1 MKHCPPIYWSTP
13 TTACSVKLAEHWAV
27 YSLLCSGYIYNSKSA
42 HSFFVNSTFTYMM
55 QKPMV
60 YILGVCTRES
70 YRGKAWR
77 WGQARADSWLLYC
90 GVGRCDGCGGGA
102 VLLPQHRPT
111 IKHCIPLHYDLCP
124 HINTLICHPI
134 YLHISHIKGN
144 VLVGLFV
151 YAWASTTVLS
161 HTAWAPKRVRMK
173 KSARI

>member
-1 MKHCPPIYWSTP
+1 
-13 TTACSVKLAEHWAV
+13 
-27 YSLLCSGYIYNSKSA
+27 
-42 HSFFVNSTFTYMM
+42 MM
-55 QKPMV
+55 QKHMV
-60 YILGVCTRES
+60 CVLGVQGSHIEARREGG
-70 YRGKAWR
+70 GKLEQIV
-77 WGQARADSWLLYC
+77 GYC

-151 YAWASTTVLS
+151 HA
-161 HTAWAPKRVRMK
+161 
-173 KSARI
+173 

>member
-1 MKHCPPIYWSTP
+1 
-13 TTACSVKLAEHWAV
+13 
-27 YSLLCSGYIYNSKSA
+27 
-42 HSFFVNSTFTYMM
+42 MM
-55 QKPMV
+55 QKHMV
-60 YILGVCTRES
+60 CIRGVQGSHIEARREGG
-70 YRGKAWR
+70 GKLEQIV
-77 WGQARADSWLLYC
+77 GYC

-151 YAWASTTVLS
+151 HA
-161 HTAWAPKRVRMK
+161 
-173 KSARI
+173 